1 MNVSLHRNGEA
12 VVFFRNGESKDS
24 HLFHRF
30 DPGFGVLVRVLDLV
44 DGRLHI
50 TVDKGPD
57 GVHQHLFVVIEGV
70 GHKYIIYV
78 GDEVL
83 AVGID
88 RHRPLDVDVIG
99 RILCGMY
106 SRSLVA
112 RLSTTREESR

>member
-1 MNVSLHRNGEA
+1 
-12 VVFFRNGESKDS
+12 
-24 HLFHRF
+24 
-30 DPGFGVLVRVLDLV
+30 VLDLV
-44 DGRLHI
+44 DGRLHV
-50 TVDKGPD
+50 TVNKGPD

-88 RHRPLDVDVIG
+88 RRRPLDVDVIV

-106 SRSLVA
+106 SRPLVA
-112 RLSTTREESR
+112 RRSTTREESR